1 MAGSDRPGRLHSF
14 RFSIAEVMGAV
25 LFAAAILT
33 VQLPLTG
40 PSGLPGSP
48 WTVQWSHFLM
58 WASYRAERLALV
70 GAMAGLVVIGRG
82 LRGGAPPSR
91 VEWLAVALAVFA
103 GVEANARAGDAAGR
117 AMVRVTG
124 GWVEMAGVI
133 LPAFS
138 SATVG
143 MVVTLTCLIAL
154 QRAEG
159 RGRSHLR
166 APLVA
171 VLFAAVLWGPLPAVA
186 DWARWTVG
194 DWTARFHLDRL
205 AVGQLYALAV
215 VSAIRDFARPR
226 PARPGHRITEWA
238 AMLSWLLLALAWTC
252 QAISVILPN
261 PSRART
267 STLMAPHPILTKLLD
282 LAGPELFELTAW
294 LVAMA
299 LSLLILR
306 LVDQRSALERPSG
319 VLPSTYPQHG

>member
-1 MAGSDRPGRLHSF
+1 MAGSDRPGRLRSF

-25 LFAAAILT
+25 LFAAVLLA
-33 VQLPLTG
+33 VQIPLVG
-40 PSGLPGSP
+40 PPSLPGVP
-48 WTVQWSHFLM
+48 WTVQWSHILV

-103 GVEANARAGDAAGR
+103 GVEANASAGDAVGR
-117 AMVRVTG
+117 AFVRATG
-124 GWVEMAGVI
+124 GWVEMAGAI

-138 SATVG
+138 PATVG
-143 MVVTLTCLIAL
+143 MVVSLTCLIAL

-171 VLFAAVLWGPLPAVA
+171 VVFAAVLWGPLPAVA
-186 DWARWTVG
+186 DWTRWAIGGWAV
-194 DWTARFHLDRL
+194 RFHLDRL
-205 AVGQLYALAV
+205 VVGQLYALAV

-226 PARPGHRITEWA
+226 PARPGHRVTEWT

-261 PSRART
+261 PSQVRT
-267 STLMAPHPILTKLLD
+267 STLMAPHPMLAKLLD
-282 LAGPELFELTAW
+282 LPGPELFELSGW
-294 LVAMA
+294 LVAMV

-306 LVDQRSALERPSG
+306 QIDRRSALQRLNG
-319 VLPSTYPQHG
+319 VL